1 MRSEATIGSRLK
13 RAWNAFT
20 NRDPPGKNYYGGGS
34 SYRPDR
40 VRLNRA
46 NDRTIMTAIYTRIA
60 MDAAGITIN
69 HVRLDENGRY
79 DETVDSGLNCCLN
92 LSGDT
97 YTELFSDMGS
107 IPIAS
112 TNSSQK
118 LT

>member
-1 MRSEATIGSRLK
+1 MAINVGSRLK

-60 MDAAGITIN
+60 MDATGITIN
-69 HVRLDENGRY
+69 HV
-79 DETVDSGLNCCLN
+79 
-92 LSGDT
+92 
-97 YTELFSDMGS
+97 
-107 IPIAS
+107 
-112 TNSSQK
+112 
-118 LT
+118 

>member
-1 MRSEATIGSRLK
+1 MAINVGSRLK

-60 MDAAGITIN
+60 IDAAGITIN

-92 LSGDT
+92 LSGNKDQT
-97 YTELFSDMGS
+97 GRALRHDMFLS
-107 IPIAS
+107 VLESA
-112 TNSSQK
+112 
-118 LT
+118 

>member
-1 MRSEATIGSRLK
+1 MLSARVVWIRKRKTTSNTGEEKIKMAINVGSRLK

-79 DETVDSGLNCCLN
+79 H
-92 LSGDT
+92 
-97 YTELFSDMGS
+97 
-107 IPIAS
+107 
-112 TNSSQK
+112 
-118 LT
+118 